1 MSSDKSTATICSV
14 CVMDQTAKDFVSY
27 GAEGCN
33 YCIGFKKRM
42 QRDKLWNKSNRQ
54 EQLEQYL
61 KEVKER
67 GKGKKYDSIIGLS
80 GGVDSSYVLYL
91 AVKNGL
97 RPLAVH
103 MDNGWNS
110 ELSQENI
117 ENLVRKLNV
126 DLYTHVI
133 DWNEYKQLQQSFF
146 DADVIDIE
154 LLYDNALYKVNH
166 SLAAKYNIRDILSGS
181 NTATEGMQMPLNW
194 AYRNKHDKKNI
205 FSIWKKKGPG
215 TKLYTFPTF
224 GFFDFIYYW
233 YIRKIRWVRFL
244 DYFEYNK
251 SEAIETLQREVEY
264 RPYQYKHYES
274 IFTRFYQGFILP
286 EKFNADKRKVH
297 LSTLVITNQMSRVE
311 ALEVLKHIPYP
322 SEKDLLEDKEYFLKK
337 LGWTPEQLTTYLA
350 RPEVPHEFYGSE
362 NWMWDGIE
370 DLKSFVKKLIRYKS
384 PE

>member
-1 MSSDKSTATICSV
+1 M
-14 CVMDQTAKDFVSY
+14 
-27 GAEGCN
+27 
-33 YCIGFKKRM
+33 
-42 QRDKLWNKSNRQ
+42 
-54 EQLEQYL
+54 
-61 KEVKER
+61 
-67 GKGKKYDSIIGLS
+67 
-80 GGVDSSYVLYL
+80 
-91 AVKNGL
+91 
-97 RPLAVH
+97 
-103 MDNGWNS
+103 
-110 ELSQENI
+110 
-117 ENLVRKLNV
+117 
-126 DLYTHVI
+126 YTHVI

-205 FSIWKKKGPG
+205 FSIWKKMEPG

-233 YIRKIRWVRFL
+233 YIRKMRWVRFL

-251 SEAIETLQREVEY
+251 AVAIETLQREVGY

-297 LSTLVITNQMSRVE
+297 LSTLVITNQMSRDE
-311 ALEVLKHIPYP
+311 ALGVLKHIPYP
-322 SEKDLLEDKEYFLKK
+322 SEKDLVEDKEYFLKK
-337 LGWTPEQLTTYLA
+337 LGWTSEQLTTYLA